1 MPQLTE
7 YKVDPA
13 LTDISVAYKNEEYLA
28 EQIFPRIEVGAITG
42 YYFVFDK
49 SKFRIENARRSGVS
63 RANRVGFGMS
73 KAAFGP
79 LAEQTLE
86 EAIEWEVRDT
96 YPTPFDAESDATE
109 DVTEHLALNLEK
121 EVADKLADTAV
132 VTNNV
137 TLSGTDQFSD
147 FANSDPFTRIQTAI
161 NSVVTNGL
169 VTPNTCIMGYDVWVK
184 IKNHPDLLGR
194 LSNDSMR
201 VMKPADF
208 GELFGFS
215 KVLIGKAM
223 YNTAAEGQTAVM
235 GSVWGKHMIVAY
247 VPDRAAIKKVALG
260 YTLAK
265 KGARYVDKW
274 SQPAEKS
281 DFVRA
286 NDYYEPK
293 FVSADAAYLI
303 KNAVA

>member
-1 MPQLTE
+1 MPHLTD

-28 EQIFPRIEVGAITG
+28 EQIFPRVEVSAITG
-42 YYFVFDK
+42 YYFTFDK
-49 SKFRIENARRSGVS
+49 SKFRIENARRTGVS
-63 RANRVGFGMS
+63 RANRVGFGMT
-73 KAAFGP
+73 KTAFGP
-79 LAEQTLE
+79 LAEQSLE
-86 EAIEWEVRDT
+86 EAIEWEVKET
-96 YPTPFDAESDATE
+96 YPDPFVLESDVTE
-109 DVTEHLALNLEK
+109 DVTEHMLLNLEK
-121 EVADKLADTAV
+121 EVADKLADTGV

-161 NSVVTNGL
+161 NSVVQNGL

-194 LSNDSMR
+194 MSNDSMR
-201 VMKPADF
+201 VMTPALF

-215 KVLIGKAM
+215 KVLIGKAQ
-223 YNTAAEGQTAVM
+223 YNTAAEGQTVVM
-235 GSVWGKHMIVAY
+235 GSVWGKHMIIAY
-247 VPDRAAIKKVALG
+247 VPDRAAIRKVALG
-260 YTLAK
+260 YTLTK

-274 SQPAEKS
+274 TEQNKKA

>member
-1 MPQLTE
+1 MAQLTD
-7 YKVDPA
+7 YRVDPA
-13 LTDISVAYKNEEYLA
+13 LTEISVGYKNEEYLA
-28 EQIFPRIEVGAITG
+28 EQVFPRIEVGSLTG

-49 SKFRIENARRSGVS
+49 SKFRIENAARASMS
-63 RANRVGFGMS
+63 RANRVGFGMV
-73 KAAFGP
+73 KTAFGP
-79 LAEQTLE
+79 LTEQTLE
-86 EAIEWEVRDT
+86 SGIDWAVRDT

-109 DVTEHLALNLEK
+109 EVTELLALSLEK
-121 EVADKLADTAV
+121 NIADQLADTAV

-137 TLSGTDQFSD
+137 TLSGQSQFSD
-147 FANSDPFTRIQTAI
+147 FANSDPFSVIQTAI
-161 NSVVTNGL
+161 DSVVTNGL
-169 VTPNTCIMGYDVWVK
+169 VTPNTCIMGYDVWTK

-201 VMKPADF
+201 VMTPAAF

-223 YNTAAEGQTAVM
+223 YNTAAEGQTPVM
-235 GSVWGKHMIVAY
+235 GRVWGKHMVIAY

-265 KGARYVDKW
+265 KGARYVDAW
-274 SQPAEKS
+274 AEQNIKT

-286 NDYYEPK
+286 NDWYEAK
-293 FVSADAAYLI
+293 FVSTDAAYLI